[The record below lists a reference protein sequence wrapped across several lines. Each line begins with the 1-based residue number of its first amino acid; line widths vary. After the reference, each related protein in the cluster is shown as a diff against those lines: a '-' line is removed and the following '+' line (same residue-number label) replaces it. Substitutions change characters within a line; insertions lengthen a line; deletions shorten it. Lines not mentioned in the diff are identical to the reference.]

1 LIDTVYADVKKGTNT
16 IVFNYE
22 TTINESFIFDF
33 TLTDLACGFQ
43 DELFGFCFDL
53 IKVETIEKLNTIT
66 AVGCTTQTVP
76 FTEEYNDIYNSLITM
91 NTGSLSNGLMTS
103 GKWKLLLTD
112 TANNTFESIIYET
125 ISGESCL
132 HSNLMRFKWT
142 NDCNFRK
149 LRLCK
154 FTFY

>member
-1 LIDTVYADVKKGTNT
+1 
-16 IVFNYE
+16 
-22 TTINESFIFDF
+22 
-33 TLTDLACGFQ
+33 
-43 DELFGFCFDL
+43 
-53 IKVETIEKLNTIT
+53 
-66 AVGCTTQTVP
+66 
-76 FTEEYNDIYNSLITM
+76 M

-142 NDCNFRK
+142 SVVVLK
-149 LRLCK
+149 WLITVLVYK
-154 FTFY
+154 QVG